1 VRIGIVGCG
10 VVGAAIAYRLSK
22 APGFSVQVF
31 DQRRPETLS
40 ATGAALGVMM
50 AAISSKLK
58 GRHLQLRL
66 ESWQLYEAL
75 IPELLQNTGLDIPFN
90 PHGVLQLQFDE
101 TELARWEKVQAVRQ
115 GQGFAL
121 EIWSV
126 SDLFAKLPELRGTY
140 ALETGQSAVGAVYS
154 PRDFQID
161 PTALTQAFLQGAV
174 QQGAEVHFESPVIRF
189 QRESGQELEE
199 DANTDKAA
207 VTQIFTPSDQVCID
221 AVIVAAGL
229 GSMPLT
235 QALGQAIPI
244 QPVLGQALR
253 LKSPMPLRPQLP
265 VVNGNDVH
273 LVPLRDDELWVGAT
287 VEFSDAATV
296 PVEQAVLPDPQ
307 RLDQV
312 LQQAIALYP
321 ALADAQVLHRWS
333 GLRPR
338 PNERAAPVIERLPGY
353 RNVFIASGHYRNGV
367 LLAPIT
373 AEKIWTLL
381 QGL

>member
-1 VRIGIVGCG
+1 MRIGIIGCG

-22 APGFSVQVF
+22 EPGLSIQVF
-31 DQRRPETLS
+31 DQRRPESLG
-40 ATGAALGVMM
+40 ATGAALGVLM

-66 ESWQLYEAL
+66 ESLQLYEAI

-101 TELARWEKVQAVRQ
+101 TELARWEKVQVVRQ
-115 GQGFAL
+115 DQGFAL
-121 EIWSV
+121 EIWSA
-126 SDLFAKLPELRGTY
+126 SELFAKLPELQGAH
-140 ALETGQSAVGAVYS
+140 ALETGQSAVGAIYS

-189 QRESGQELEE
+189 QSESRREAEE
-199 DANTDKAA
+199 DEAA
-207 VTQIFTPSDQVCID
+207 VTQIFTPAHQVCVD

-229 GSMPLT
+229 GSTPLT
-235 QALGQAIPI
+235 QTLGQAIPI

-253 LKSPMPLRPQLP
+253 LESPVPLRAQLP
-265 VVNGNDVH
+265 VINSSDVH

-287 VEFSDAATV
+287 VEFFEGASLM
-296 PVEQAVLPDPQ
+296 EQAPPDPQ

-312 LQQAIALYP
+312 LEQAVALYP

-338 PNERAAPVIERLPGY
+338 PSERAAPVIERLPGY
-353 RNVFIASGHYRNGV
+353 CNVFIASGHYRNGV

-373 AEKIWTLL
+373 AEKILTFL